1 MHLSSCFL
9 HQDPREYFDS
19 QQANALKALGDSGAG
34 ARPVSCN
41 LRTEEAYNSLSEHIS
56 EIKAA
61 GFSDPVVNPDVAVKV

>member
-1 MHLSSCFL
+1 M

-34 ARPVSCN
+34 ARPVSCS
-41 LRTEEAYNSLSEHIS
+41 LSREEAYNSLREHIS
-56 EIKAA
+56 EMKAV